1 MSVCGEIENIQYEI
15 AVIRAELRAA
25 IDAVPRYSTM
35 DSLKQQFKVESIR
48 ARLDLLS
55 EKLKGLKNV

>member
-15 AVIRAELRAA
+15 AVTRADLRAA
-25 IDAVPRYSTM
+25 IDVLPRYPTM

-48 ARLDLLS
+48 ARLDLLN
-55 EKLKGLKNV
+55 EKLRRLKNV

>member
-15 AVIRAELRAA
+15 AVTRTDLRAA
-25 IDAVPRYSTM
+25 IDAVPRYPTM

-48 ARLDLLS
+48 ARLDLLN
-55 EKLKGLKNV
+55 EKLRRLKNV